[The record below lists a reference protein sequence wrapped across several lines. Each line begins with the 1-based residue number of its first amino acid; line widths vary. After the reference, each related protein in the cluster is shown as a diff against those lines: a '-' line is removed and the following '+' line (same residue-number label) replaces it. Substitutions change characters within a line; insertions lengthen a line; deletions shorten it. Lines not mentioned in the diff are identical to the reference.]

1 MKTPLPIPLQ
11 DLRAHHAPMVDDLAS
26 AARRVIQSG
35 RYILGPEVEGLERE
49 VAELCGSAHG
59 IGMSSGTDALL
70 ALLMAAGVGPGD
82 EVVTT
87 PFSFFATA
95 AAAARLG
102 ARPVFADVEP
112 DTLNLD
118 PEKAVRAMGPRT
130 KAVLVVHLFGRMART
145 NGLSAECEGAKVSL
159 FEDAAQAIG
168 ARSGLG
174 GPRVGHLGRAAAFS
188 FFPAKN
194 LGGFGDGGM
203 VVTDDPKLASEL
215 RVLRVHGAARR
226 YHHDQV
232 GGNFRLDEL
241 QAALLR
247 VGLPALGGWND
258 RRRGIAA
265 RYRQNL
271 LHLERRERLRLP
283 AEDPGC
289 VFNQVVIRVGGGA
302 RDRLARRLGE
312 LHIETAIHYPVPLHL
327 QACFAHL
334 GYRPGDFPEAEAAAQ
349 DVLALPCFP
358 ELALSDVDRVCE
370 RIAEFLA
377 G

>member
-11 DLRAHHAPMVDDLAS
+11 DLRAHHASMVDALAA
-26 AARRVIQSG
+26 AARRVIESG

-59 IGMSSGTDALL
+59 IGVSSGTDALL

-95 AAAARLG
+95 GAVARLG

-118 PEKAVRAMGPRT
+118 PEKALAAMGPRT
-130 KAVLVVHLFGRMART
+130 RAVIVVHLFGRMART
-145 NGLSAECEGAKVSL
+145 NGLAAECEGKGIPL
-159 FEDAAQAIG
+159 YEDAAQAIG
-168 ARSGLG
+168 ARSGNG
-174 GPRVGHLGRAAAFS
+174 GPRAGHLGCAAAFS

-203 VVTDDPKLASEL
+203 IVTDDPRLADDL
-215 RVLRVHGAARR
+215 RTLRVHGAARR
-226 YHHDQV
+226 YHHDRV

-247 VGLPALGGWND
+247 VSLPALGGWND

-271 LHLERRERLRLP
+271 LDVERRERLRLP
-283 AEDPGC
+283 PEDPGC

-302 RDRLARRLGE
+302 RDRLARRLSE
-312 LHIETAIHYPVPLHL
+312 LHIETAVYYPVPLHL
-327 QACFAHL
+327 QACFAALDH
-334 GYRPGDFPEAEAAAQ
+334 RRGDFPVSEAAAE

-358 ELALSDVDRVCE
+358 ELALTDVDRVCE

-377 G
+377 A